1 VPTNTILAL
10 AVGTLRFA
18 HPTSDSSRPG
28 TALSKAWSRWGVRL
42 AKAHPYRNRPIS
54 RDAPPLSAP
63 PIRPTIWRRMPCG
76 ATAGPTGT
84 VRCIHRSLT
93 VTS

>member
-28 TALSKAWSRWGVRL
+28 TAL
-42 AKAHPYRNRPIS
+42 
-54 RDAPPLSAP
+54 APHCAGMP
-63 PIRPTIWRRMPCG
+63 PILLVGLAPRFPS
-76 ATAGPTGT
+76 
-84 VRCIHRSLT
+84 V
-93 VTS
+93 